1 MKTTQNVLLLPL
13 LLLLLPLAASAADI
27 RVRVFER
34 GDQTPLVNAAVCLGT
49 SARIDQFGARMT
61 DNEGYVSFTDVPR
74 APLLI
79 TVSRAGYMA
88 EQESLVTSGVNRMLV
103 MSLSA
108 GGGGTPCPLNNSV
121 SRVYSGGLS
130 VSRFSLDNGKAVT
143 ADRTVTLNNQVN
155 GQATQYRAS
164 EQANFSGASW
174 QEYTVAPA
182 FQLSPGPGKKVVY
195 FQVRRHATAGD
206 ANIETLSP
214 AVRDSITLQ

>member
-1 MKTTQNVLLLPL
+1 MKTTPSVFLLSLV
-13 LLLLLPLAASAADI
+13 LLLPLAASAADI

-49 SARIDQFGARMT
+49 SARIDQFGAHMT
-61 DNEGYVSFTDVPR
+61 DNEGYVSFTEVPR

-79 TVSRAGYMA
+79 TVSRTGYRA
-88 EQESLVTSGVNRMLV
+88 VQEALVTSTTNRMLV
-103 MSLSA
+103 MSLST
-108 GGGGTPCPLNNSV
+108 GGGGTPCPLGNSV

-130 VSRFSLDNGKAVT
+130 VSRFLLDNGKAVT
-143 ADRTVTLNNQVN
+143 ADPTVTLNNQVSS
-155 GQATQYRAS
+155 QATQYRAS
-164 EQANFSGASW
+164 ERADFSGVSW

-214 AVRDSITLQ
+214 TARDSITLQ

>member
-1 MKTTQNVLLLPL
+1 MKTTPSVFLLSLV
-13 LLLLLPLAASAADI
+13 LLLPLAASAADI
-27 RVRVFER
+27 RVRVFDR

-61 DNEGYVSFTDVPR
+61 DNEGYVSYTDVPR

-79 TVSRAGYMA
+79 TVSRTGYRA
-88 EQESLVTSGVNRMLV
+88 AQEALVTSTTNRMLV
-103 MSLSA
+103 MSLST
-108 GGGGTPCPLNNSV
+108 GGGGTPCPLDNSV

-143 ADRTVTLNNQVN
+143 ADPTVTLNNQASS
-155 GQATQYRAS
+155 QATQYRAS
-164 EQANFSGASW
+164 ERADFSDASW

-214 AVRDSITLQ
+214 TARDSITLQ

>member
-1 MKTTQNVLLLPL
+1 MKTTPSVLLLP

-34 GDQTPLVNAAVCLGT
+34 GDQKPLINAAVCLGT

-61 DNEGYVSFTDVPR
+61 DDEGYVSFTDVPR

-88 EQESLVTSGVNRMLV
+88 EQETLVTSTANRMLV
-103 MSLSA
+103 MSLST
-108 GGGGTPCPLNNSV
+108 GGGGTPCPLDNSV

-130 VSRFSLDNGKAVT
+130 VSRFLLNNGKGVT
-143 ADRTVTLNNQVN
+143 ADRTITLNNQVSS
-155 GQATQYRAS
+155 QATQYRAS
-164 EQANFSGASW
+164 ERADFSGASW

-182 FQLSPGPGKKVVY
+182 FQLSPDPGKKVVY

-214 AVRDSITLQ
+214 TARDSITLQ

>member
-1 MKTTQNVLLLPL
+1 MKTTPNVLLLP

-34 GDQTPLVNAAVCLGT
+34 GDQKPLINAAVCLGT

-61 DNEGYVSFTDVPR
+61 DDEGYVSFIDVPR

-79 TVSRAGYMA
+79 TVSRVGYMA
-88 EQESLVTSGVNRMLV
+88 EQETLVTSTANRMLV
-103 MSLSA
+103 MSLST
-108 GGGGTPCPLNNSV
+108 GGGGTPCPLDNSV

-130 VSRFSLDNGKAVT
+130 VSRFLLNNGKGVT
-143 ADRTVTLNNQVN
+143 ADRTITLNNQVSS
-155 GQATQYRAS
+155 QATQYRAS
-164 EQANFSGASW
+164 ERADFSGASW

-214 AVRDSITLQ
+214 TARDSITLQ

>member
-1 MKTTQNVLLLPL
+1 MKTIPSVFLLSLV
-13 LLLLLPLAASAADI
+13 LLLPLAASAADI

-49 SARIDQFGARMT
+49 SARIDQFGAHMT

-74 APLLI
+74 APLLL

-88 EQESLVTSGVNRMLV
+88 AQESLVTSTANRMLV
-103 MSLSA
+103 MSLST
-108 GGGGTPCPLNNSV
+108 GGGGTPCPMGNSV

-130 VSRFSLDNGKAVT
+130 VSRFLLDNGKAVT
-143 ADRTVTLNNQVN
+143 ADPTVTLNNQVN
-155 GQATQYRAS
+155 SQATQYRAS
-164 EQANFSGASW
+164 ERADFSGASW

-214 AVRDSITLQ
+214 TALDSITLQ

>member
-1 MKTTQNVLLLPL
+1 MKTTPSVFLLSLV
-13 LLLLLPLAASAADI
+13 LLLPLAASAADI
-27 RVRVFER
+27 RVRVFDR

-79 TVSRAGYMA
+79 TVSRTGYRA
-88 EQESLVTSGVNRMLV
+88 AQEALVTSTTNRMLV
-103 MSLSA
+103 MSLST
-108 GGGGTPCPLNNSV
+108 GGGGTPCPLDNSV

-130 VSRFSLDNGKAVT
+130 VSRFLLDNGKAVT
-143 ADRTVTLNNQVN
+143 ANPTVTLNNQASS
-155 GQATQYRAS
+155 QATQYRAS
-164 EQANFSGASW
+164 ERADFSGASW
-174 QEYTVAPA
+174 QEYATAPA

-214 AVRDSITLQ
+214 AARDSITLQ

>member
-1 MKTTQNVLLLPL
+1 MKTTPSVFLLSLV
-13 LLLLLPLAASAADI
+13 LLLPLAASAADI
-27 RVRVFER
+27 RVRVFDR

-61 DNEGYVSFTDVPR
+61 DNEGYVSYTDVPR

-79 TVSRAGYMA
+79 TVSRTGYRA
-88 EQESLVTSGVNRMLV
+88 AQEALVTSTTNRMLV
-103 MSLSA
+103 MSLST
-108 GGGGTPCPLNNSV
+108 GGGGTPCPLDNSV

-143 ADRTVTLNNQVN
+143 ADPTVTLNNQASS
-155 GQATQYRAS
+155 QATQYRAS
-164 EQANFSGASW
+164 ERADFSDASW

-214 AVRDSITLQ
+214 AARDSITLQ

>member
-1 MKTTQNVLLLPL
+1 MKTIPSVFLLSLV
-13 LLLLLPLAASAADI
+13 LLLPLAASAADI

-49 SARIDQFGARMT
+49 SARIDQFGAHMT

-74 APLLI
+74 A
-79 TVSRAGYMA
+79 GYMA
-88 EQESLVTSGVNRMLV
+88 AQESLVTSTANRMLV
-103 MSLSA
+103 MSLST
-108 GGGGTPCPLNNSV
+108 GGGGTPCPMGNSV

-130 VSRFSLDNGKAVT
+130 VSRFLLDNGKAVT
-143 ADRTVTLNNQVN
+143 ADPTVTLNNQVN
-155 GQATQYRAS
+155 SQATQYRAS
-164 EQANFSGASW
+164 ERADFSGASW

-214 AVRDSITLQ
+214 TARDSITLQ

>member
-1 MKTTQNVLLLPL
+1 MKTTPSVFLLSLV
-13 LLLLLPLAASAADI
+13 LLLPLAASAADI
-27 RVRVFER
+27 RVRVFDR

-61 DNEGYVSFTDVPR
+61 DNEGYVSYTDVPR

-79 TVSRAGYMA
+79 TVSRTGYRA
-88 EQESLVTSGVNRMLV
+88 AQEALVTSTTNRMLV
-103 MSLSA
+103 MSLST
-108 GGGGTPCPLNNSV
+108 GGGGTPCPLDNSV

-130 VSRFSLDNGKAVT
+130 VSRFLLDNGKAVT
-143 ADRTVTLNNQVN
+143 ANPTVTLNNQASS
-155 GQATQYRAS
+155 QATQYRAS
-164 EQANFSGASW
+164 ERADFSGASW
-174 QEYTVAPA
+174 QEYATAPA

-214 AVRDSITLQ
+214 AARDSITLQ

>member
-1 MKTTQNVLLLPL
+1 MKTTPSVFLLSLV
-13 LLLLLPLAASAADI
+13 LLLPLAASAADI

-49 SARIDQFGARMT
+49 SARIDQFGAHMT

-74 APLLI
+74 APLLL

-88 EQESLVTSGVNRMLV
+88 AQESLVTSTGDRMLV
-103 MSLSA
+103 MSLST
-108 GGGGTPCPLNNSV
+108 GGGGTPCPLGNSV

-130 VSRFSLDNGKAVT
+130 VSRFLLDNGKAVT
-143 ADRTVTLNNQVN
+143 ADPTVTLNNQVN
-155 GQATQYRAS
+155 SQATQYRAS
-164 EQANFSGASW
+164 ERADFSGASW

-214 AVRDSITLQ
+214 TALDSITLQ

>member
-1 MKTTQNVLLLPL
+1 MKTTPNVLLLP

-34 GDQTPLVNAAVCLGT
+34 GDQKPLINAAVCLGT

-61 DNEGYVSFTDVPR
+61 DDEGYVSFIDVPR

-79 TVSRAGYMA
+79 TVSRVGYMA
-88 EQESLVTSGVNRMLV
+88 EQETLVTSTANRMLV
-103 MSLSA
+103 MSLST
-108 GGGGTPCPLNNSV
+108 GGGGTPCPMDNSV

-130 VSRFSLDNGKAVT
+130 VSRFLLNNGKGVT
-143 ADRTVTLNNQVN
+143 ADRTITLNNQVSS
-155 GQATQYRAS
+155 QATQYRAS
-164 EQANFSGASW
+164 ERADFSGASW

-182 FQLSPGPGKKVVY
+182 FQLSPDPGKKVVY

-214 AVRDSITLQ
+214 TARDSITLQ

>member
-1 MKTTQNVLLLPL
+1 MKTTPSVFLLSLV
-13 LLLLLPLAASAADI
+13 LLLPLAASAADI
-27 RVRVFER
+27 RVRVFDR

-79 TVSRAGYMA
+79 TVSRTGYRA
-88 EQESLVTSGVNRMLV
+88 AQEALVTSTTNRMLV
-103 MSLSA
+103 MSLST
-108 GGGGTPCPLNNSV
+108 GGGGTPCPLDNSV

-130 VSRFSLDNGKAVT
+130 VSRFLLDNGKAVT
-143 ADRTVTLNNQVN
+143 ANPTVTLNNQASS
-155 GQATQYRAS
+155 QATQYRAS
-164 EQANFSGASW
+164 ERADFSDASW
-174 QEYTVAPA
+174 QEYATAPA
-182 FQLSPGPGKKVVY
+182 FKLSPGPGKKVVY

-214 AVRDSITLQ
+214 TARDSITLQ

>member
-1 MKTTQNVLLLPL
+1 MKTTPNVLLLP

-34 GDQTPLVNAAVCLGT
+34 GDQKPLINAAVCLGT

-61 DNEGYVSFTDVPR
+61 DDEGYVSFIDVPR

-79 TVSRAGYMA
+79 TVSRVGYMA
-88 EQESLVTSGVNRMLV
+88 EQETLVTSTANRMLV
-103 MSLSA
+103 MSLST
-108 GGGGTPCPLNNSV
+108 GGGGTPCPMDNSV

-130 VSRFSLDNGKAVT
+130 VSRFLLNNGKGVT
-143 ADRTVTLNNQVN
+143 ADRTITLNNQVSS
-155 GQATQYRAS
+155 QATQYRAS
-164 EQANFSGASW
+164 ERADFSGASW

-214 AVRDSITLQ
+214 TARDSITLQ

>member
-1 MKTTQNVLLLPL
+1 MKTIPSVFLLSLV
-13 LLLLLPLAASAADI
+13 LLLPLAASAADI

-49 SARIDQFGARMT
+49 SARIDQFGAHMT

-74 APLLI
+74 APLLL

-88 EQESLVTSGVNRMLV
+88 AQEALVTSTTNRMLV
-103 MSLSA
+103 MSLST
-108 GGGGTPCPLNNSV
+108 GGGGTPCPMGNSV

-130 VSRFSLDNGKAVT
+130 VSRFLLDNGKAVT
-143 ADRTVTLNNQVN
+143 ADPTVTLNNQVN
-155 GQATQYRAS
+155 SQATQYRAS
-164 EQANFSGASW
+164 ERADFSGASW

-214 AVRDSITLQ
+214 TALDSITLQ

>member
-1 MKTTQNVLLLPL
+1 MKTTPSVFLLSLV
-13 LLLLLPLAASAADI
+13 LLLPLAASAADI

-49 SARIDQFGARMT
+49 SARIDQFGAHMT

-74 APLLI
+74 APLLL

-88 EQESLVTSGVNRMLV
+88 AQESLVTSTGDRMLV
-103 MSLSA
+103 MSLST
-108 GGGGTPCPLNNSV
+108 GGGGTPCPLGNSV

-143 ADRTVTLNNQVN
+143 ADPAVTLNNQVSS
-155 GQATQYRAS
+155 QATQYRAS
-164 EQANFSGASW
+164 ERADFSGASW
-174 QEYTVAPA
+174 QEYSVAPA

-214 AVRDSITLQ
+214 TARDSITLQ

>member
-1 MKTTQNVLLLPL
+1 MKTTPSVLLLP

-27 RVRVFER
+27 RVRVFDR
-34 GDQTPLVNAAVCLGT
+34 GDQKPLINAAVCLGT

-61 DNEGYVSFTDVPR
+61 DDEGYVSFTNVPR

-88 EQESLVTSGVNRMLV
+88 EQETLVTSTANRMLV
-103 MSLSA
+103 MSLST
-108 GGGGTPCPLNNSV
+108 GGGGTPCPLDNSV

-130 VSRFSLDNGKAVT
+130 VSRFLLNNGKGVT
-143 ADRTVTLNNQVN
+143 ADRTITLNNQVSS
-155 GQATQYRAS
+155 QATQYRAS
-164 EQANFSGASW
+164 ERADFSGASW

-182 FQLSPGPGKKVVY
+182 FQLSPDPGKKVVY

-214 AVRDSITLQ
+214 TARDSITLQ